1 MTKDE
6 AVVSEKRS
14 KTSVQLLSA
23 EQRLLHPEPPDEP
36 PGGDE
41 YPAYV
46 TLRKGTFIHC
56 PKANMYI
63 HIRGSHEKERQPVTG
78 QSVHTCADGPD
89 CDLHCSGNEFL
100 NQSYVPQA
108 EPPDGFK
115 CRLTGVGESGNLYT
129 NLSCT
134 WSSLTLFWFYFFLQV
149 CSFSVTQVTVN
160 WYSRGPH
167 NVCTTRFCRD
177 ISWKCPENLESLTSQ
192 AGQIRLTSHLDHERS
207 DLMEFLSNTSGWR
220 WEQHRIGVWCNFE
233 PDE

>member
-1 MTKDE
+1 MALTVICT
-6 AVVSEKRS
+6 AQVMSFW
-14 KTSVQLLSA
+14 TS
-23 EQRLLHPEPPDEP
+23 PMF
-36 PGGDE
+36 
-41 YPAYV
+41 
-46 TLRKGTFIHC
+46 LRQSLQ
-56 PKANMYI
+56 M
-63 HIRGSHEKERQPVTG
+63 GSNV
-78 QSVHTCADGPD
+78 
-89 CDLHCSGNEFL
+89 DL
-100 NQSYVPQA
+100 QA
-108 EPPDGFK
+108 
-115 CRLTGVGESGNLYT
+115 SGNLYT

-192 AGQIRLTSHLDHERS
+192 AGQNRLTSHLDHERS

-220 WEQHRIGVWCNFE
+220 WEQHRIGVWCWYFE